1 NNINDFIIDYVNS
14 VTPLA
19 ATTSCAT
26 QLSGTG
32 QPTKRVV
39 RCYTSNYQQ
48 AFGPTA
54 FNIRTT
60 DFNFFVQDDWRYT
73 PKLTL
78 NLGLRYEYE
87 KLPSP
92 QIPSTDTS
100 AIPNTNLTVQQATSR
115 FPHPKD
121 GWGPR
126 LGLAYDLHGD
136 GRTSVRGGW
145 GMYYGRINNGQIFN
159 AIANTG
165 NPAGQFSAS
174 VPLTVTSGGVT
185 TINPILPVYPN
196 VLAARPAAGAN
207 LAIQFFGPRFAP
219 PRIYEYDA
227 VFEHQIARN
236 TAISISYLGSH
247 GGRLPTFLDRNL
259 NVPTATRTLTI
270 ADGPLAGQT
279 ATFPLFANPRPNTA
293 YGAMTEIASI
303 VQSTY
308 NGLVLQAQRRLTNGL
323 QLQTS
328 YTLSKSK
335 DSFQISQTFTATN
348 TPFNVFNPNGDK
360 ATSNFDVR
368 HRFVA
373 SAVLNPD
380 KIWSLGDS
388 RVGRAIFGGWTIA
401 PVVQVF
407 SGRPFT
413 GLISASAGGTPA
425 GGVNGSGGLNILPLY
440 KRNSFRQ
447 PGVQNVDLR
456 VSRRFHIKEA
466 SNIELLANF
475 FNIFNSTQA
484 AAVNTTF
491 YSAGSGAQSST
502 LFFQSATFG
511 TISDAGGGSS
521 FYRERQIEFA
531 VRFEF

>member
-1 NNINDFIIDYVNS
+1 
-14 VTPLA
+14 
-19 ATTSCAT
+19 
-26 QLSGTG
+26 
-32 QPTKRVV
+32 
-39 RCYTSNYQQ
+39 
-48 AFGPTA
+48 
-54 FNIRTT
+54 
-60 DFNFFVQDDWRYT
+60 
-73 PKLTL
+73 
-78 NLGLRYEYE
+78 
-87 KLPSP
+87 
-92 QIPSTDTS
+92 
-100 AIPNTNLTVQQATSR
+100 
-115 FPHPKD
+115 
-121 GWGPR
+121 
-126 LGLAYDLHGD
+126 
-136 GRTSVRGGW
+136 
-145 GMYYGRINNGQIFN
+145 M
-159 AIANTG
+159 
-165 NPAGQFSAS
+165 
-174 VPLTVTSGGVT
+174 
-185 TINPILPVYPN
+185 
-196 VLAARPAAGAN
+196 
-207 LAIQFFGPRFAP
+207 
-219 PRIYEYDA
+219 
-227 VFEHQIARN
+227 
-236 TAISISYLGSH
+236 
-247 GGRLPTFLDRNL
+247 
-259 NVPTATRTLTI
+259 
-270 ADGPLAGQT
+270 
-279 ATFPLFANPRPNTA
+279 
-293 YGAMTEIASI
+293 
-303 VQSTY
+303 
-308 NGLVLQAQRRLTNGL
+308 
-323 QLQTS
+323 
-328 YTLSKSK
+328 
-335 DSFQISQTFTATN
+335 
-348 TPFNVFNPNGDK
+348 PFNVFNPAGDK

-368 HRFVA
+368 HKFVA